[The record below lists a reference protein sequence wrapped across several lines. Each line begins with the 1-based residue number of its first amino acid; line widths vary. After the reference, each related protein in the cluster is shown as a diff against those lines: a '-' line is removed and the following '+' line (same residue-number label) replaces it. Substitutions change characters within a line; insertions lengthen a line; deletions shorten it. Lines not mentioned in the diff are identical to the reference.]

1 MTTVAQCTPDLLVSR
16 LNDLISDAPGYVR
29 KHASRILDSLTAGIA
44 EAEAADPQV
53 DTPNDDEHREEEDEP
68 L

>member
-1 MTTVAQCTPDLLVSR
+1 MTTVAQCTPDLLVAR
-16 LNDLISDAPGYVR
+16 LHDLISDAPGYVR

-53 DTPNDDEHREEEDEP
+53 DTSGDDEHQEEEVDP